1 MTYSPSTI
9 SQILASIQH
18 TIVGR
23 AGADPSVKYM
33 DSGKSVAKVRI
44 AVNNGRDVDSTWFTV
59 EAWDALAQQL
69 ADHCAKGSMLRVTG
83 RIVENH
89 WQTKAGEDRLDLI
102 IKAQDVTVLQA
113 SNRQPAAASSG
124 LPF

>member
-9 SQILASIQH
+9 GQILASIQH

-33 DSGKSVAKVRI
+33 DSGKAVAKVRI
-44 AVNNGRDVDSTWFTV
+44 AVNNGRDVESTWFTV
-59 EAWDALAQQL
+59 EAWDNLAQQL
-69 ADHCAKGSMLRVTG
+69 ADQCAKGSMVRVSG

-89 WQTKAGEDRLDLI
+89 WQTKTGEDRLDLI
-102 IKAQDVTVLQA
+102 IKAQEVAVLQA
-113 SNRQPAAASSG
+113 SNRQPVAASSG
-124 LPF
+124 MPF